1 MSALLATVGE
11 LPLAITRADVARY
24 VNTLIYLYLALIVV
38 RVVMTYF
45 QRIPYNRY
53 LAAVL
58 GFVED
63 VTNPYLNL
71 FRRFIPPVRLGPAA
85 LDLTPIIAMFVL
97 IIVGQ
102 IVVALIYPG

>member
-1 MSALLATVGE
+1 VIE
-11 LPLAITRADVARY
+11 LPLAISRVDVARF
-24 VNTLIYLYLALIVV
+24 VQTLVYLYVALILV
-38 RVVMTYF
+38 RVIMSYF

-85 LDLTPIIAMFVL
+85 LDLTPIIATFAL
-97 IIVGQ
+97 IIVGR
-102 IVVALIYPG
+102 IVVSLILPP

>member
-1 MSALLATVGE
+1 MSD
-11 LPLAITRADVARY
+11 LPLAISRVDIARY
-24 VNTLIYLYLALIVV
+24 VQTLVYLYLALIVI

-53 LAAVL
+53 LSAFL

-63 VTNPYLNL
+63 VTNPYLNV
-71 FRRFIPPVRLGPAA
+71 FRRVIPPVRLGPAA

-97 IIVGQ
+97 IIVGR
-102 IVVALIYPG
+102 IVVSLILP